1 MSFEPSS
8 PSTDVT
14 NIDTF
19 ESVAYSDIIE
29 GSIYDENEVT
39 TPSQL
44 YLLQLSLIFI
54 DGNRQY
60 SISQ

>member
-19 ESVAYSDIIE
+19 ESIAYSDIIE

-44 YLLQLSLIFI
+44 YLRNFP
-54 DGNRQY
+54 
-60 SISQ
+60 